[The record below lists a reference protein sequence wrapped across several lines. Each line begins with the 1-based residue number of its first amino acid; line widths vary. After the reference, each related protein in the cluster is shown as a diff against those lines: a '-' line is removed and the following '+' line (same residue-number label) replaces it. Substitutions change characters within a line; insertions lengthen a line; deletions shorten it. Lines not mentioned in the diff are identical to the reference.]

1 MATVSFTSAGDT
13 LYAYLAGEIDH
24 DAAQQLRVSI
34 DTAVSCRMPQQLVLD
49 FSGVGFMDSSGVGLI
64 LGRQRRM
71 QALGGSLRIQH
82 PPEQIKKVL
91 QLAHIESREVTQ

>member
-1 MATVSFTSAGDT
+1 
-13 LYAYLAGEIDH
+13 
-24 DAAQQLRVSI
+24 
-34 DTAVSCRMPQQLVLD
+34 MPQQLVLD
-49 FSGVGFMDSSGVGLI
+49 FSGVGFMDSSGIGLI